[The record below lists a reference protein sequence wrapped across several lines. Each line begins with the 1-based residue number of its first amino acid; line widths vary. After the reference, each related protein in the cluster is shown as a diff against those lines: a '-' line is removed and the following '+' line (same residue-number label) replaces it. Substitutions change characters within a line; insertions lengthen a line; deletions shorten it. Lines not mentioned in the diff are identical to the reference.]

1 LVQIFFQ
8 KQKNRLKG
16 RFQYLLL
23 KEEDG
28 TSGRTWTATL
38 SLATNF
44 EKNVSS
50 LVYLYQVFKGLKI
63 SFASSLHNF
72 SIVFLTSK
80 VSNIGNSRK
89 RSNVASKR
97 F

>member
-38 SLATNF
+38 SL
-44 EKNVSS
+44 
-50 LVYLYQVFKGLKI
+50 
-63 SFASSLHNF
+63 
-72 SIVFLTSK
+72 
-80 VSNIGNSRK
+80 
-89 RSNVASKR
+89 
-97 F
+97 